1 MVLANPMYGLCS
13 IFTDKCGIPLAGGLV
28 YTYESSSLTP
38 KPTYTNAY
46 MEVPNT
52 NPVVLDEAGR
62 AEIFLDGDYRVQV
75 FSRDGALI
83 DDRNGVSNIIDLTPI
98 AEKVDQFNKDIE
110 ATINAIRQAGL
121 KVQLTSSTSF
131 AEPDIVFGLYAVQRE
146 FSIARQDAHIAS
158 ADTEQQIKV
167 GVFKNDILFCEI
179 IFLQNSH
186 QFNFLSD
193 LTEFVRGDV
202 IRLKLTEFHYSV
214 KEIAVSLLGRF
225 KIYEE

>member
-1 MVLANPMYGLCS
+1 MVDRP
-13 IFTDKCGIPLAGGLV
+13 ITKQ
-28 YTYESSSLTP
+28 E
-38 KPTYTNAY
+38 
-46 MEVPNT
+46 
-52 NPVVLDEAGR
+52 
-62 AEIFLDGDYRVQV
+62 
-75 FSRDGALI
+75 LI
-83 DDRNGVSNIIDLTPI
+83 D
-98 AEKVDQFNKDIE
+98 AQKDAKSLGE
-110 ATINAIRQAGL
+110 ATNEDKVVQSRYGGPYKSVPMLAREGEEVINAIRQAGL

-167 GVFKNDILFCEI
+167 GVFKNDTLFCEI

-193 LTEFVRGDV
+193 LTEFMRGDV